1 MTTDQPEAVADPA
14 AARQRSSTARRRS
27 LLAAGIGVLAG
38 TAALLVP
45 STTSVAVTTHS
56 PPATTTTTLPPCP
69 DWNPWR
75 YINTTRNATISQWVS
90 HYERCNP
97 TTRKTEHGCYLHG

>member
-1 MTTDQPEAVADPA
+1 
-14 AARQRSSTARRRS
+14 
-27 LLAAGIGVLAG
+27 LAAGIGVLAG

-75 YINTTRNATISQWVS
+75 YINTTRDATISQWVS

-97 TTRKTEHGCYLHG
+97 TTRKTEHGCYLHGWSASTSPQPPPPLGTPKIGACP